1 MIYAKIHNVNAR
13 KRSDLIQPDKI
24 LKDMFGDNLRPGK
37 KQEANLLDK
46 FRIMALE
53 TGGRDHRSKKR

>member
-13 KRSDLIQPDKI
+13 KRADLVQPDKI
-24 LKDMFGDNLRPGK
+24 LKDMFGDNARPSER
-37 KQEANLLDK
+37 QSANLLDK

-53 TGGRDHRSKKR
+53 TGGRDHRSKKK